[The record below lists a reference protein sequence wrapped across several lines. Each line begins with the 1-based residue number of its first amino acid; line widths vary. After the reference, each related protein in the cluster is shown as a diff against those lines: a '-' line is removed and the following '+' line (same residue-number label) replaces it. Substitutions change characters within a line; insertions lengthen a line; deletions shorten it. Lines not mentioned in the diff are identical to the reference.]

1 MRNSGFLD
9 FLAEEGRSLFAIAL
23 FVIGI
28 AILSVGVFRRG
39 LPAPSYADVA
49 NLILAYVAVTS
60 LYLAWRELIRKTRPS
75 VTLDFSY
82 EYPEEDDVQERMTL
96 KLTNSGT
103 NVVTP
108 TNVWYGYVK
117 RIGDEYAFNNTD
129 MSIFQEDGLESGGT
143 AEIEIGDDV
152 AMLQVTNLNIL
163 DWRGEG
169 VSISQFP
176 VGATQNRSHVVA
188 SGGDLQ
194 VKVQKLFDAV
204 MESDTQLGIR
214 YSEEDLR
221 TTDIDDIL
229 AEADWHHDGE
239 EEGPPIVL

>member
-1 MRNSGFLD
+1 MMRNSGFLD
-9 FLAEEGRSLFAIAL
+9 FLAEEVRSLIAIAI
-23 FVIGI
+23 FVVGI
-28 AILSVGVFRRG
+28 AAISVSIFRRE
-39 LPAPSYADVA
+39 LPAPTYADVA

-75 VTLDFSY
+75 VTLDFAY
-82 EYPEEDDVQERMTL
+82 EFPEERMIL

-108 TNVWYGYVK
+108 TNVWYGRVK
-117 RIGDEYAFNNTD
+117 RMGDKYSFTNTD
-129 MSIFQEDGLESGGT
+129 MSIFQEDGLEPGET
-143 AEIEIGDDV
+143 AEIVIGDDV
-152 AMLQVTNLNIL
+152 AMLRVTNLNIL

-176 VGATQNRSHVVA
+176 VGETQNRSHVVA
-188 SGGDLQ
+188 SGGRLQ

-204 MESDTQLGIR
+204 MESETQLGIK

-221 TTDIDDIL
+221 STDIKDVL
-229 AEADWHHDGE
+229 TKADWHQDGE
-239 EEGPPIVL
+239 KDGPPIVL